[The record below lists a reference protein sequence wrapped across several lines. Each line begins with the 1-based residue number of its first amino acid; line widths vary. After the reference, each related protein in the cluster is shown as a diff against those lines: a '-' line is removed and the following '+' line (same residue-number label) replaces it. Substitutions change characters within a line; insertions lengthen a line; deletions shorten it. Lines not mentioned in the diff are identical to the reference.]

1 MVDKPLIQ
9 MIQTL
14 RAGRL
19 ARYTGPKHSQGCHY
33 SESPDAFICTICVN
47 LQPTTMKDYEP
58 HLAIL
63 QDLQLTI
70 AYNLNSLALRLAFGD
85 LSEIPT
91 TYEFLNVDYPLACVL
106 MFAKRQNL
114 HVSNAG

>member
-1 MVDKPLIQ
+1 
-9 MIQTL
+9 
-14 RAGRL
+14 
-19 ARYTGPKHSQGCHY
+19 
-33 SESPDAFICTICVN
+33 
-47 LQPTTMKDYEP
+47 MKDYEP
-58 HLAIL
+58 HLAVL
-63 QDLQLTI
+63 KDLQLTI

-91 TYEFLNVDYPLACVL
+91 TYEFLNVEYPLACVL